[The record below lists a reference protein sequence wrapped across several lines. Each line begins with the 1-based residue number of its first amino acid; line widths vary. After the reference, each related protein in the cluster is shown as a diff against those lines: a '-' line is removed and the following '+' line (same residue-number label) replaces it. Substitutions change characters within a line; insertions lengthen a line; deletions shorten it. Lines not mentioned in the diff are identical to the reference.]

1 MSQHRSAT
9 APITLVVPGPIDTL
23 TGGFIY
29 DRHIAASIEQA
40 GRLGEL
46 ISLEGMY
53 PKPSAEGLARDTER
67 IRTLSAEGIVVID
80 GLALTALAQNG
91 ISEAFRGRLVAL
103 IHHPL
108 CDETGLSPNDAE
120 TFFKAEKA
128 ALEPTL
134 GCIVTSSTTARRMRD
149 FGIAADRLRV
159 VTPGLNHPSVA
170 AKRPRR
176 AEEPVRLLCVA
187 SISQRKGQDVLLD
200 ALTGLTDLNWCLD
213 LIGAKRDE
221 AFAREIERKINDPR
235 LTGRVRQLGEVDEKR
250 LGEHYQAADLFVLP
264 SHHEGFGMALTEAMA
279 HGLPIISTTAGAI
292 PETVPERAGALVAP
306 GDRAALSACL
316 RRFIKD
322 DADRSRASR
331 ASRETTARMPSWAR
345 SGEQF
350 IAAVDG
356 LGGLS

>member
-1 MSQHRSAT
+1 MNQPRSAT
-9 APITLVVPGPIDTL
+9 TPITLVVPGPIDTL

-29 DRHIAASIEQA
+29 DRHIATSIEQA

-46 ISLEGMY
+46 ICLEGMY
-53 PKPSAEGLARDTER
+53 PKPSTEELARDTER
-67 IRTLSAEGIVVID
+67 VRALRAEGIVVID
-80 GLALTALAQNG
+80 GLALTALAGNG
-91 ISEAFRGRLVAL
+91 ISEALRGRLIAL

-108 CDETGLSPNDAE
+108 CDETGLSPKDAE
-120 TFFKAEKA
+120 RFFNAEKA
-128 ALEPTL
+128 ALEATL
-134 GCIVTSSTTARRMRD
+134 GCIVTSPTTARRMRD
-149 FGIAADRLRV
+149 FGIAAERLRV
-159 VTPGLNHPSVA
+159 VTPGLNHPGAS

-187 SISQRKGQDVLLD
+187 SISQRKGQDVMLD
-200 ALTGLTDLNWCLD
+200 ALTDLTDLNWSLE
-213 LIGAKRDE
+213 LIGAKRDQ
-221 AFAREIERKINDPR
+221 AFAREIERKITDPR
-235 LTGRVRQLGEVDEKR
+235 LTGRVRHLGEVDEKR
-250 LGEHYQAADLFVLP
+250 LGEHYRAADLFVLP

-322 DADRSRASR
+322 DDARSRASQ
-331 ASRETTARMPSWAR
+331 AGGKTAARMPSWAR
-345 SGEQF
+345 TGERF